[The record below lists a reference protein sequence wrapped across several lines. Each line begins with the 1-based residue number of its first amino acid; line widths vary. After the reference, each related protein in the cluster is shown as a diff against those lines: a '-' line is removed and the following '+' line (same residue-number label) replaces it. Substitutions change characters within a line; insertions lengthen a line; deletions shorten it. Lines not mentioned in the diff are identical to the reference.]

1 MPTFAAIITAAG
13 KSSRFGDRNYKKP
26 FAMLGGRAVWLHSV
40 DRFQNHQDVKQTIV
54 TVAREDREDFDRK
67 FGANIAIMG
76 IEVVEGGAHRADSV
90 QRALERVKSEIDFV
104 AVHDA
109 ARPCI
114 ADKWIEQVFA
124 AAQKSG
130 AAILA
135 TPVAETLK
143 KVDGKREITA
153 TVDRASLWAAQT
165 PQVFRRELLIEAYA
179 KRGGDTVTDD
189 AQLVERLGRAV
200 TVVLGSAMNLKI
212 TTRDDLKV
220 AEQVLKV
227 LPKPKL
233 EGFNHPFA
241 GDDLFR

>member
-1 MPTFAAIITAAG
+1 
-13 KSSRFGDRNYKKP
+13 
-26 FAMLGGRAVWLHSV
+26 
-40 DRFQNHQDVKQTIV
+40 
-54 TVAREDREDFDRK
+54 
-67 FGANIAIMG
+67 
-76 IEVVEGGAHRADSV
+76 
-90 QRALERVKSEIDFV
+90 
-104 AVHDA
+104 
-109 ARPCI
+109 
-114 ADKWIEQVFA
+114 
-124 AAQKSG
+124 
-130 AAILA
+130 
-135 TPVAETLK
+135 
-143 KVDGKREITA
+143 
-153 TVDRASLWAAQT
+153 
-165 PQVFRRELLIEAYA
+165 LIEAYA